1 MVEDRDARVDLYQVT
16 AKKLVTIWLCL
27 EQHHLGANA
36 MKRKIG
42 QNPYCDFK
50 SDPERRRAL
59 NTLAW
64 SKATVAFAA
73 AHAIAPVH
81 WMEIIRWLMRLF
93 H

>member
-1 MVEDRDARVDLYQVT
+1 M
-16 AKKLVTIWLCL
+16 
-27 EQHHLGANA
+27 
-36 MKRKIG
+36 
-42 QNPYCDFK
+42 
-50 SDPERRRAL
+50 

-81 WMEIIRWLMRLF
+81 WMEIIRWLMHLL